1 MSELRES
8 LNKLIRD
15 ILGDFPQGFNA
26 GVVAGVPGWAG
37 DMAYLAQE
45 YPRALLT
52 DTPLKP
58 PVEYAGTTDSIAKAA
73 GYEIPGTFSGQL
85 GAAVGGLL
93 SPGPGDLAKF
103 APLVS
108 AIPFWHGS
116 PHKFDAFDLSKMGTG
131 EGAQAYGW
139 GAYGAD
145 ARDVADQ
152 YRINLAYNP
161 DEMRIGGKQIN
172 DYYSQIESR
181 AAQMPP
187 QKAQREYDKLSVIE
201 RLMGHATLGDA
212 EKYADE
218 VGVGDWFRKEVAPS
232 YSTFGNLYRGEY
244 AWPDPAKEAATPL
257 TGEDLLQWDKPL
269 SEQPE
274 NVKNAFKRRITEP
287 KAIDGM
293 DMGGN
298 ARLRDNRQGQA
309 DPTQSQPWVLE
320 TVSSNGTVRFGLSQK
335 DVDRLIGGQDV
346 SALTGAQVYQRIAAE
361 QGGFPQASKMMND
374 LGIPGIR
381 YLDGMSR
388 DGGSG
393 TYNYVMFDDKGIK
406 LLERNG
412 KPIAGLLDKKR

>member
-1 MSELRES
+1 MSEYRKTIE
-8 LNKLIRD
+8 NLIRD
-15 ILGDFPQGFNA
+15 ILGDFPQGFNRGFA
-26 GVVAGVPGWAG
+26 AGVPGWAG

-52 DTPLKP
+52 DTPLRP

-103 APLVS
+103 APLLS

-145 ARDVADQ
+145 SADVAKTYVPRD
-152 YRINLAYNP
+152 YDMEGDLLALYKAA
-161 DEMRIGGKQIN
+161 EGRQ
-172 DYYSQIESR
+172 DY
-181 AAQMPP
+181 
-187 QKAQREYDKLSVIE
+187 
-201 RLMGHATLGDA
+201 DA
-212 EKYADE
+212 MQVFEDAMLHKTADE
-218 VGVGDWFRKEVAPS
+218 IAAVYPDRNFADAIEKVRVLERKQN
-232 YSTFGNLYRGEY
+232 GHLYRGEY

-274 NVKNAFKRRITEP
+274 
-287 KAIDGM
+287 
-293 DMGGN
+293 
-298 ARLRDNRQGQA
+298 
-309 DPTQSQPWVLE
+309 
-320 TVSSNGTVRFGLSQK
+320 TVRKALGIKVRDYAAEDALVSRAQQLGVPLHEMPGYEELTRLLDEASNADRMTGRDFYMSLARNNLLRNGEGSNHARYAS
-335 DVDRLIGGQDV
+335 DRLK
-346 SALTGAQVYQRIAAE
+346 E
-361 QGGFPQASKMMND
+361 

-381 YLDGMSR
+381 YLDGQSR

-412 KPIAGLLDKKR
+412 RPIGGLLDKKR

>member
-1 MSELRES
+1 MSEYRKAIE
-8 LNKLIRD
+8 KLIRD
-15 ILGDFPQGFNA
+15 ALGDFPQGFNA
-26 GVVAGVPGWAG
+26 GAVAGVPGWAG
-37 DMAYLAQE
+37 DMAYMAQE

-52 DTPLKP
+52 DTPLRP
-58 PVEYAGTTDSIAKAA
+58 PVEYTGTTDSIARAA
-73 GYEIPGTFSGQL
+73 GYEIPGTLSGQL

-103 APLVS
+103 APLLG

-145 ARDVADQ
+145 AQDTARTYATDRSYVGRAMSGTPDGDAPWDAA
-152 YRINLAYNP
+152 RIAQEAIDTQGENAAAHLA
-161 DEMRIGGKQIN
+161 MVL
-172 DYYSQIESR
+172 R
-181 AAQMPP
+181 ARKGLKAAGQEQEN
-187 QKAQREYDKLSVIE
+187 QKVLDAIALIE
-201 RLMGHATLGDA
+201 RGDVQSKA
-212 EKYADE
+212 
-218 VGVGDWFRKEVAPS
+218 
-232 YSTFGNLYRGEY
+232 NLYRGEY
-244 AWPDPAKEAATPL
+244 TWPDPAREAATPL

-269 SEQPE
+269 KEQPE

-346 SALTGAQVYQRIAAE
+346 SALTGAQVYQRVAAE

-381 YLDGMSR
+381 YLDGQSR

-393 TYNYVMFDDKGIK
+393 TFNYVMFDDKGIK

-412 KPIAGLLDKKR
+412 KPIGGLLDKKR